1 MILRTWVR
9 GVSTVLSRGRPS
21 LSTILPAKKAI
32 NRMLF
37 DNNTRLSYKK
47 MIPVLE
53 SIYDNLDSPEKIQLP
68 RYVQHNDLMQF
79 KEMLAMVRSSTN
91 SVNKNLARLENELV
105 EQAAELGNNDAIT
118 MLAFETIRK
127 PDVNKEDY
135 QYANSLIEELTNIK
149 HPLVFKMGGDLAFEK
164 KFYPQAEQF
173 WKNFLD
179 LESNTILAGQVHAK
193 LGAYYFQ
200 YLKPR
205 PNLTLA
211 KMHFEKSIKLGE
223 FDGHILQSYY
233 YLGQLYSTTDPILS
247 RYYLEVAASK
257 GFKESFA
264 SLGFLEMN
272 MFKNFSMSMEWF
284 KLGVE
289 ASNDVSCLIGL
300 FDSYVGTKELLGA
313 RKVLKSLLNLQQKV
327 KKFADTD
334 KVPETFKLDMLTTQ
348 SMLQVFFR
356 TRKDSIAQL
365 Q

>member
-1 MILRTWVR
+1 
-9 GVSTVLSRGRPS
+9 
-21 LSTILPAKKAI
+21 
-32 NRMLF
+32 
-37 DNNTRLSYKK
+37 
-47 MIPVLE
+47 
-53 SIYDNLDSPEKIQLP
+53 
-68 RYVQHNDLMQF
+68 
-79 KEMLAMVRSSTN
+79 
-91 SVNKNLARLENELV
+91 
-105 EQAAELGNNDAIT
+105 
-118 MLAFETIRK
+118 
-127 PDVNKEDY
+127 
-135 QYANSLIEELTNIK
+135 
-149 HPLVFKMGGDLAFEK
+149 
-164 KFYPQAEQF
+164 
-173 WKNFLD
+173 
-179 LESNTILAGQVHAK
+179 
-193 LGAYYFQ
+193 
-200 YLKPR
+200 
-205 PNLTLA
+205 
-211 KMHFEKSIKLGE
+211 MHFEKSIKLGE

-233 YLGQLYSTTDPILS
+233 YLGQLYSTTDPTLS